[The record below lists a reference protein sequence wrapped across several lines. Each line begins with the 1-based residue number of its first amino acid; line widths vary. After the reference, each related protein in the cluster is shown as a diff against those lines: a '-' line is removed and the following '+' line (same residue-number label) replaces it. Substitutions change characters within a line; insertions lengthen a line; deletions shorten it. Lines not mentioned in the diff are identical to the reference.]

1 MIHALL
7 IGLALYL
14 GGLLATAMLMAVGSL
29 RDGERPGRYDVA
41 FLGCG
46 VLLWPLTLPVVLSLL
61 VGLWGPREVDLDEE
75 SVDL

>member
-7 IGLALYL
+7 VGAIIYFSGLAI
-14 GGLLATAMLMAVGSL
+14 TAGFMAYGSR
-29 RDGERPGRYDVA
+29 RDPDRPGRYDLK

-46 VLLWPLTLPVVLSLL
+46 LVLWPITLPVVLSLL
-61 VGLWGPREVDLDEE
+61 VGLWGPREVNLDEE

>member
-1 MIHALL
+1 MIHAIL

-14 GGLLATAMLMAVGSL
+14 GGLLATALLMTIGSL

-46 VLLWPLTLPVVLSLL
+46 ALLWFITLPVVLSVL
-61 VGLWGPREVDLDEE
+61 VDLWGPREVDVEE
-75 SVDL
+75 EGVDV